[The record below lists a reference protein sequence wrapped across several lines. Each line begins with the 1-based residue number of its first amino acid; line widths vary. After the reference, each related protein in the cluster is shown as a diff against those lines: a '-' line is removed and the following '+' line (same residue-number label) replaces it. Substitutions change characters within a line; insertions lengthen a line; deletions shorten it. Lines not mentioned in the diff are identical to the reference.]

1 MLKSLYDFNRISK
14 RKCENMPKIIN
25 RLSLKDEIERIKN
38 TLEQVLCVALEN
50 KVSVHYLKEEFQ
62 KYPKEFSNE
71 VTVLFYDDMVKNKIE
86 LVIKYTLVKVN
97 EDFKISISL
106 IDVIYSIYKS
116 YGKGRILKRLKKAKK
131 TIRKLNKMKR
141 QEIQTI
147 EEISKT
153 FLHEDYYIYNITNSI
168 NEKIRFDLNQIK
180 K

>member
-50 KVSVHYLKEEFQ
+50 KVSVHYSKEEFW

-116 YGKGRILKRLKKAKK
+116 YGKGRILKRLKKA
-131 TIRKLNKMKR
+131 IRTLHKIKWKEL
-141 QEIQTI
+141 QTI

>member
-25 RLSLKDEIERIKN
+25 RLSLKDEIERTKN
-38 TLEQVLCVALEN
+38 TLEQALCVALEN
-50 KVSVHYLKEEFQ
+50 KVSVHYSKEEFR
-62 KYPKEFSNE
+62 KYPKEISNE

-97 EDFKISISL
+97 GDFKISISL

-116 YGKGRILKRLKKAKK
+116 YGKGRILKRLKK
-131 TIRKLNKMKR
+131 TIRTLHKIKR
-141 QEIQTI
+141 QELQTI